1 MNVGTQRAIAVQC
14 AFRTPAP
21 FRVVC
26 CVPALLRL
34 PVYGVEI

>member
-26 CVPALLRL
+26 CVPALGLLRR
-34 PVYGVEI
+34 VEI